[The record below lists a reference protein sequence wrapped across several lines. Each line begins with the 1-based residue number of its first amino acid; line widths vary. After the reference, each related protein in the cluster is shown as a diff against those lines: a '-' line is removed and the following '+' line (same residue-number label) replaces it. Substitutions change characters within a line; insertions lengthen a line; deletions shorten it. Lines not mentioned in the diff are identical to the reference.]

1 MHTHTGSEPGADAGP
16 TCEATLSL
24 NIAYELENLPPQK
37 AEKYRQA
44 ACRLTAILNAEL
56 SDSTLL
62 TAVPFLVG
70 AAVASSL
77 AGGTFARGVLLAG
90 RKMALTAMGEQRIG
104 RCSAAAAS
112 VDQGFV
118 L

>member
-1 MHTHTGSEPGADAGP
+1 M
-16 TCEATLSL
+16 SL

-37 AEKYRQA
+37 AELYRQA
-44 ACRLTAILNAEL
+44 ACRLTTILNAEL

-70 AAVASSL
+70 AAVANKL
-77 AGGTFARGVLLAG
+77 AGGTFAGGVIMAG
-90 RKMALTAMGEQRIG
+90 RRMALTPIGEDRIW
-104 RCSAAAAS
+104 RCGSACTS